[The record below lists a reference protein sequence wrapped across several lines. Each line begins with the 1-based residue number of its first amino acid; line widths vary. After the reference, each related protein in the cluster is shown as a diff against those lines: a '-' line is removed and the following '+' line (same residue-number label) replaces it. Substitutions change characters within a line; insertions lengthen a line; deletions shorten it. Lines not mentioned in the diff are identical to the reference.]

1 MQKIDPK
8 RHYFSSMYPTK
19 CVSFVYICRKKDRIE
34 GMNSLC
40 FSIDLSKNKY
50 KSYIYTIDR
59 SIYHC

>member
-19 CVSFVYICRKKDRIE
+19 CVSFVYICRKKDIIG

-50 KSYIYTIDR
+50 KS
-59 SIYHC
+59 